1 LTAVQYRTT
10 TGQITSMYRQFMC
23 FVIQE
28 ERDGTEFF
36 WCFQTSIFF
45 AGCITV
51 NQEGTV
57 IGHVELF
64 IVGI

>member
-1 LTAVQYRTT
+1 
-10 TGQITSMYRQFMC
+10 MYRQFMC